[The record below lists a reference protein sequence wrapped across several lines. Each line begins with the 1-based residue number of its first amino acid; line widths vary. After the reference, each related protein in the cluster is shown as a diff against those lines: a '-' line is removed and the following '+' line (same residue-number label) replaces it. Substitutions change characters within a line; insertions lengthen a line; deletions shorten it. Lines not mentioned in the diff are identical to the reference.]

1 MKKYFTS
8 LFTVET
14 EFTKKWIARFTI
26 LIFMVILF
34 YLFLSQELLLLHI
47 SKGLSNT
54 ICKMLFENYGS
65 VVKVCITGYAVT
77 FIGSMIKAFMA
88 KQQEE
93 ANKVKLQLAQEQYDE
108 IDITEVDD
116 TEDEEEKEDE

>member
-1 MKKYFTS
+1 MKKYFAS

-14 EFTKKWIARFTI
+14 EFTKKWISRFTI
-26 LIFMVILF
+26 LIFIVILF
-34 YLFLSQELLLLHI
+34 YLFLSQELVLLHI

-93 ANKVKLQLAQEQYDE
+93 ANKVKLQLAQEQHDE
-108 IDITEVDD
+108 IDMIEENEEEN
-116 TEDEEEKEDE
+116 EDE